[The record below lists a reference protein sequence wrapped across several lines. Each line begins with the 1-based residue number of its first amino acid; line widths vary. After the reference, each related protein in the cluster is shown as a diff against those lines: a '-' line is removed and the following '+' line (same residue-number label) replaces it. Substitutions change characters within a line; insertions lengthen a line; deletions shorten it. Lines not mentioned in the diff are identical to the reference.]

1 MCGIVGKISFNNK
14 PVSENELKKM
24 ADSIIHRGP
33 DGHGYWI
40 NKNKNIGFGH
50 RRLSILDLSFKGSQ
64 PMHYQNCTITYN
76 GEIYNYLEI
85 KSELIRKGYV
95 FFSESDTEVILA
107 SYKEYGKSCVKL
119 FDGMFAFIIWDNEKQ
134 TFFGARDRFGEKPI
148 FYFKDNNQFSF
159 ASEMK
164 ALFAIGTPKTPSMS
178 MVFNYLA
185 YDVVENPNDKTE
197 TFYKDIYQIPPSH
210 SFTLK
215 LDGKLKLTKYWDID
229 LTNKIEI
236 TKDQANKTF
245 YTLFNESIKK
255 RMRSDV
261 DIGTL
266 LSGGLDSSSVLSSI
280 FNNFPN
286 IKLNTFTARFNEIE
300 YDEGYFIDI
309 LKNKYS
315 FNSNY
320 TWPKENLIIEELDKV
335 FYHQEEPF
343 GSTSILAQ
351 WEVMKNAKEQNIK
364 VLLDGQG
371 ADEILAGYYKYF
383 FAYLHETLKKNKST
397 FKEEL
402 IKIENNLSIKN
413 LILYK
418 FYIDNYFPKSKLFI
432 SNKTRHLRMTK
443 IAPDLHKDFMNPFKK
458 TSSPFTNNINLNEA
472 LYFDTFKYGLGKL
485 LRFSDRSSM
494 AFSRE
499 IRMPFLSHSLVEFAF
514 SLPNDF
520 KMFNGWSKK
529 ILRDSMDKV
538 LPKEITWRKDKK
550 GFQAPN
556 AWLENEK
563 VKDLINESQ
572 NFLKKEK
579 IISRP
584 IKENS
589 WKYIMCQKVFS
600 KV

>member
-14 PVSENELKKM
+14 SVSKNELKKM

-33 DGHGYWI
+33 DGQGYWI
-40 NKNKNIGFGH
+40 NNNKNIGFGH
-50 RRLSILDLSFKGSQ
+50 RRLSILDLSFKGTQ

-95 FFSESDTEVILA
+95 FYSDTDTEVILA

-148 FYFKDNNQFSF
+148 FYFKDNNQFTF

-164 ALFAIGTPKTPSMS
+164 ALFAIGTPKTPSMP

-215 LDGKLKLTKYWDID
+215 LDGKFKLSKYWEID

-236 TKDQANKTF
+236 TKDQATKTF
-245 YTLFNESIKK
+245 YTLFNEAIKK

-261 DIGTL
+261 EIGTS
-266 LSGGLDSSSVLSSI
+266 LSGGLDSSSVLASI
-280 FNNFPN
+280 FNNSPN

-320 TWPKENLIIEELDKV
+320 SWPKENLIIEDLDKV
-335 FYHQEEPF
+335 FHHQEEPF

-351 WEVMKNAKEQNIK
+351 WEVMKTAKEQNIT

-383 FAYLHETLKKNKST
+383 FAYLHETLKKNKTT

-413 LILYK
+413 LINNK
-418 FYIDNYFPKSKLFI
+418 FYMDNYFPKSKLFI

-458 TSSPFTNNINLNEA
+458 TPSPLTNNINLNEA

-485 LRFSDRSSM
+485 LRFSDRNSM

-499 IRMPFLSHSLVEFAF
+499 VRLPFLSHSLVEFVF

-520 KMFNGWSKK
+520 KIFNGWSKK

-572 NFLKKEK
+572 NFLKKEN